1 LKELP
6 IACDMTALDAA
17 QRERQQVLMKN
28 FHASIQ
34 ETEEMDDGYAFRLEA
49 DEAAILAAAEFIA
62 IERLCCPF
70 LTFELAVGAVGEP
83 VWLRIS
89 GREGV
94 KRLIEAEFGVE

>member
-1 LKELP
+1 MKELP

-34 ETEEMDDGYAFRLEA
+34 ETEGLDDGYAFRLET
-49 DEAAILAAAEFIA
+49 DAATILAAAEFIT

-70 LTFELAVGAVGEP
+70 LTFELMVGAVGDP
-83 VWLRIS
+83 TWLKVR
-89 GREGV
+89 GRAGV
-94 KRLIEAEFGVE
+94 KQFIEAEFGVG

>member
-1 LKELP
+1 MKELP
-6 IACDMTALDAA
+6 IACDMTALDGA
-17 QRERQQVLMKN
+17 QRERQQVLMKD

-34 ETEEMDDGYAFRLEA
+34 ETKEMDNGYAFRLRA
-49 DEAAILAAAEFIA
+49 DAATVLAAAEFIT

-70 LTFELAVGAVGEP
+70 LTFELMVGAVEEP

-94 KRLIEAEFGVE
+94 KRFIEAEFGVR